1 MRIFGI
7 LSNICRE
14 KHFIQLP
21 FNGFVFWCAS
31 FPTQNEVFTICRQ
44 NISWNSSSTIVCNRF
59 VCWFLCWDS
68 NISHLNFLSINEI
81 PTIWLAKIP
90 VNSMTFLDYQDN
102 GNVLSYF
109 FLKAHADRHI
119 NIEISA
125 KSHRKEWDGT
135 LKKTPYQR
143 FFFLYIFVF
152 TKCFGW
158 GYLVVCPLWNVYGT
172 QTIFAWPIHIT
183 RSLNINIDCIYCI
196 CCLHIKCMGLVN
208 CNFLDE
214 IQSLYYVRV
223 FFYNCHS
230 CFLMLHSPIFSV
242 SQFRRERVIYGF
254 FVWFSSRGKKKN
266 VKYNELTIIRQFK
279 THPNQMYVCGFYMI
293 STHVFI
299 GGTDM
304 FFFELFSS
312 WLLLSF
318 SFQDPSTNSNSNIN
332 IFIKYILYIRSLLWY
347 T

>member
-1 MRIFGI
+1 MHL
-7 LSNICRE
+7 LSPYQMYGTS
-14 KHFIQLP
+14 KLQLL
-21 FNGFVFWCAS
+21 G
-31 FPTQNEVFTICRQ
+31 
-44 NISWNSSSTIVCNRF
+44 WNSTV
-59 VCWFLCWDS
+59 VLCS
-68 NISHLNFLSINEI
+68 
-81 PTIWLAKIP
+81 
-90 VNSMTFLDYQDN
+90 
-102 GNVLSYF
+102 
-109 FLKAHADRHI
+109 
-119 NIEISA
+119 
-125 KSHRKEWDGT
+125 
-135 LKKTPYQR
+135 
-143 FFFLYIFVF
+143 
-152 TKCFGW
+152 C
-158 GYLVVCPLWNVYGT
+158 
-172 QTIFAWPIHIT
+172 
-183 RSLNINIDCIYCI
+183 
-196 CCLHIKCMGLVN
+196 
-208 CNFLDE
+208 
-214 IQSLYYVRV
+214 

-254 FVWFSSRGKKKN
+254 FVWFSFRGKKN

-347 T
+347 TWTILWAKLFDVSVCVGWLLQKTCFKADIRRRQWRE

>member
-1 MRIFGI
+1 MVWYTQKNMRIFGI

-90 VNSMTFLDYQDN
+90 VNSMTFLDYQDD

-143 FFFLYIFVF
+143 FFFCIFLFLPNVLAEVIWLCVRCEMYMEPKPFSHDRF
-152 TKCFGW
+152 TSRAHWILISIVSIAF
-158 GYLVVCPLWNVYGT
+158 VVPISNV
-172 QTIFAWPIHIT
+172 W
-183 RSLNINIDCIYCI
+183 D
-196 CCLHIKCMGLVN
+196 
-208 CNFLDE
+208 
-214 IQSLYYVRV
+214 
-223 FFYNCHS
+223 
-230 CFLMLHSPIFSV
+230 
-242 SQFRRERVIYGF
+242 
-254 FVWFSSRGKKKN
+254 
-266 VKYNELTIIRQFK
+266 
-279 THPNQMYVCGFYMI
+279 
-293 STHVFI
+293 
-299 GGTDM
+299 
-304 FFFELFSS
+304 
-312 WLLLSF
+312 
-318 SFQDPSTNSNSNIN
+318 
-332 IFIKYILYIRSLLWY
+332 
-347 T
+347 